1 VKLQTTRQR
10 PSTRWAW
17 RGRRRSVHA
26 LRAALERRDASLLES
41 LLGPHVAVVVESGAE
56 EAPTIRMVR
65 GAYDA
70 VPLLV
75 HGLASRPGLTI
86 AEREV
91 DGQAGLVIR
100 GGGAEP
106 IAVTVDFTG
115 RAIAAL
121 WIRLGRISFSA

>member
-1 VKLQTTRQR
+1 
-10 PSTRWAW
+10 
-17 RGRRRSVHA
+17 VHD

-41 LLGPHVAVVVESGAE
+41 LLWPDVAVVVESGADE

-70 VPLLV
+70 VPLLM
-75 HGLASRPGLTI
+75 HGLASRPGLAI

-91 DGQAGLVIR
+91 DGQAGLVIH
-100 GGGAEP
+100 GGGTAP

-115 RAIAAL
+115 RLIAAL
-121 WIRLGRISFSA
+121 WIRLGRVSARPRTSAREFRPRGL